1 MSAGHGTGR
10 VSPADSLAYEGAASA
25 GAGVAGVS
33 ADMCRVMFY
42 LLWIALL
49 SSGQHSLGV
58 PVSARPCAG

>member
-33 ADMCRVMFY
+33 ADMCRVMRLVIMFY
-42 LLWIALL
+42 LA
-49 SSGQHSLGV
+49 
-58 PVSARPCAG
+58 

>member
-33 ADMCRVMFY
+33 ADMCRVMRLVIMFN
-42 LLWIALL
+42 LAWIALL
-49 SSGQHSLGV
+49 SSGQH
-58 PVSARPCAG
+58 

>member
-42 LLWIALL
+42 LAWIALL
-49 SSGQHSLGV
+49 SSGQH
-58 PVSARPCAG
+58 